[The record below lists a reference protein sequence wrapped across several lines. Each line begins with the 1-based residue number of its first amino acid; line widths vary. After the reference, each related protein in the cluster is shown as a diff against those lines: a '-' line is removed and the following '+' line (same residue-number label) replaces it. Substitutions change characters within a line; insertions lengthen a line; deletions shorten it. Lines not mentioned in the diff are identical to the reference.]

1 MGHGP
6 GRGKLSKPALA
17 RLRSAVSWPAKRGLT
32 QQLDRTGRREAEQ
45 HGLNSARATRTGLP
59 SPVGTGIGLIRAC
72 QQNPLPLRV
81 TWHGDGDWDATDRLE
96 GTHAA
101 GGTGF

>member
-1 MGHGP
+1 VIEACISSPEIGCFMASG
-6 GRGKLSKPALA
+6 A
-17 RLRSAVSWPAKRGLT
+17 RLERT

-45 HGLNSARATRTGLP
+45 PGLNSAPAIRMGLP

-72 QQNPLPLRV
+72 QQIPLPLRV

-101 GGTGF
+101 GGTGL